1 MPASLRRQRFVALSV
16 AVLTALAL
24 ALSIS
29 APADALTKRQ
39 RKIHNALEVARNQK
53 GDPYRY
59 GANGPG
65 SFDCSGLTQ
74 FSYGK
79 AGLFLP
85 RTSDRQARFTRRIP
99 KARMQKGDLMFFHN
113 GGNVY
118 HVGIFTGWNGHR
130 KRKILH
136 SPRPGRRVNTTTVW
150 TRRWFAGTVRR
161 R

>member
-1 MPASLRRQRFVALSV
+1 MPASARWQRFVALSV
-16 AVLTALAL
+16 AVLTALTL

-39 RKIHNALEVARNQK
+39 RKIHHALDVARNQK

-65 SFDCSGLTQ
+65 AFDCSGLTQ
-74 FSYGK
+74 FSYGR

-85 RTSDRQARFTRRIP
+85 RTSGRQARYSRRIV
-99 KARMQKGDLMFFHN
+99 KKNMRKGDLMFFYDR
-113 GGNVY
+113 GGVY
-118 HVGIFTGWNGHR
+118 HVGIYVGWNGN
-130 KRKILH
+130 
-136 SPRPGRRVNTTTVW
+136 GRRRVLHAAKPGTRVHTSTVW
-150 TRRWFAGTVRR
+150 TTRWFAGTLRR